1 MSTHSQLC
9 CAKSHMWPPPFPQ
22 SPSLSPCFR
31 VIQSTLHRRLK
42 LKHSQVVFTWMEHRE
57 EDGKKKTQSP
67 LHHFTAGKG
76 WFLILNYYRRTISVW
91 RQTCSGTTRATWILL
106 STLPKCGPGKF
117 TCMRP
122 YPLWDILTKS
132 HNNEWYELW
141 RTSWQNCHG
150 SIPSQNIVIPQ
161 AWRAKE
167 TDHHHQQ
174 P

>member
-1 MSTHSQLC
+1 MQNHIC
-9 CAKSHMWPPPFPQ
+9 DPPPLPTKPFSLPVFQ
-22 SPSLSPCFR
+22 GHSVYTSQKVKTQTQPSCVHMNGTQGGR
-31 VIQSTLHRRLK
+31 
-42 LKHSQVVFTWMEHRE
+42 W
-57 EDGKKKTQSP
+57 KKKPQSP